1 MRRKIAGRSR
11 KKSREERARKVRT
24 VEKVV
29 VPAEAKVVEVGTK
42 IRKVPARESL
52 GWTGTLAE
60 IVVRKATG
68 RKIAKRKVAALM

>member
-1 MRRKIAGRSR
+1 MRRKIAGRSI

-24 VEKVV
+24 VEKVA
-29 VPAEAKVVEVGTK
+29 VPAEAKAVEVGTE

-52 GWTGTLAE
+52 GWTRTLAE

-68 RKIAKRKVAALM
+68 RKIAKRKVAAPM